1 MVIHHTYPPRLMAVR
16 DDCLG
21 VGALIIERKGALE
34 IRLDGMI
41 IVIAYR
47 TFDVWMLET
56 ANGLKVA
63 IPADEQGERAA
74 PPVGQLGF

>member
-1 MVIHHTYPPRLMAVR
+1 MIIHHTYPLRLTAVR

-34 IRLDGMI
+34 IRLDGLI

-47 TFDVWMLET
+47 TFDLWMVET
-56 ANGLKVA
+56 PGMKVA
-63 IPADEQGERAA
+63 IPVDEQGERAA
-74 PPVGQLGF
+74 PPVGQLGL